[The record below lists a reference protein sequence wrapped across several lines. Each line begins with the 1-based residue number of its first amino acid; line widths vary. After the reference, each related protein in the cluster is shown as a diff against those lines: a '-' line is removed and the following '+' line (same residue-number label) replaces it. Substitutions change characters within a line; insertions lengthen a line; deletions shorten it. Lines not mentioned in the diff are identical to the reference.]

1 MFLVRIFIEN
11 GFIVIKVCN
20 LFKIG
25 SIIFFGCFFVE
36 MLIWIFNKD
45 CVMLFFEIFIN
56 RVFCKY
62 LYLLF

>member
-11 GFIVIKVCN
+11 GFIVINVCN

-25 SIIFFGCFFVE
+25 GIIFFGCFFVE

-56 RVFCKY
+56 RVFC
-62 LYLLF
+62 